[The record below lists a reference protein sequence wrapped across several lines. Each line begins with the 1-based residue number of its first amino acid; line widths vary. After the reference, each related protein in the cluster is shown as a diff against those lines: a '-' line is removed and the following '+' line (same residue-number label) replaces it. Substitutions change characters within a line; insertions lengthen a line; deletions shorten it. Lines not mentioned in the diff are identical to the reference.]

1 MMAIAHLDLH
11 SALPSLVPSTMLATM
26 NGEDDDHT
34 EALTASA
41 AGDCEAASRLL
52 PQVYDELR
60 AIAATYMQRERA
72 EHTLQPTALVHEAYM
87 RLIDIE
93 RIDWQGRNH
102 FLAMAAT
109 QMRRILVNHAR
120 DRGAQKR
127 GGGQTLVTLN
137 EDAAVA
143 DVDTVEMLALDEAL
157 QKLGAASPR
166 QGRVAEMR
174 LFAGLKVDE
183 IANVLEVS
191 ARTVKM
197 DWRVARAW
205 LRRELGRPAESER

>member
-1 MMAIAHLDLH
+1 MRAIMSDGGDNR
-11 SALPSLVPSTMLATM
+11 T
-26 NGEDDDHT
+26 D
-34 EALTASA
+34 ALTAYA
-41 AGDCEAASRLL
+41 AGDRDAASRLM

-60 AIAATYMQRERA
+60 AIAGHYMQRERS

-127 GGGQTLVTLN
+127 GGGQTLVTLDEN
-137 EDAAVA
+137 AAVA
-143 DVDTVEMLALDEAL
+143 EVDTVEILALDQAL
-157 QKLGAASPR
+157 QKLGAVSPR

-197 DWRVARAW
+197 DWRVACAW
-205 LRRELGRPAESER
+205 LRRELGRSVDSGR